1 MSDSAWAYF
10 AFTVLLVAVFA
21 GIIAHYYSRNRRDT
35 VEAPK
40 YRMLTEE
47 GESSDAPEKDRRE
60 RR

>member
-1 MSDSAWAYF
+1 MSYSAWAYF
-10 AFTVLLVAVFA
+10 AFTVLLGAVFA
-21 GIIAHYYSRNRRDT
+21 GIIVHYYSRKRRDT

-47 GESSDAPEKDRRE
+47 GEPSDAPEKDRRE

>member
-1 MSDSAWAYF
+1 MSYSAWAYF
-10 AFTVLLVAVFA
+10 AFTVLLGAVFA
-21 GIIAHYYSRNRRDT
+21 GIIVHYYSRKRRDT

-47 GESSDAPEKDRRE
+47 GEPSGAPEKDRRE